1 MNQAS
6 GISKTLQLAGWASA
20 GMAGVLAIVSVI
32 PGSPLGSLG
41 PSGSAGAA
49 VNLLYWL
56 TVPVWV
62 LVSLAIASFF
72 VQSTWIEARKAA
84 TGAEPPRWPRYTILG
99 VGLLVCLMLGYGL
112 PRIVFGNT
120 VISGL
125 RGLYWEVV
133 TVEKFGSLVF
143 GVVIYGLA
151 LLLAWGLVKL
161 WVLFVRNRRRQQF
174 QRALDH

>member
-6 GISKTLQLAGWASA
+6 GISKTLQLAGWVSGGLA
-20 GMAGVLAIVSVI
+20 GALAIASVI
-32 PGSPLGSLG
+32 PGSPLASLG

-49 VNLLYWL
+49 VNFLYWL
-56 TVPVWV
+56 SVPVWI

-72 VQSTWIEARKAA
+72 VQSTWIEARKTA
-84 TGAEPPRWPRYTILG
+84 TGAEPPRWPRYTILS

-125 RGLYWEVV
+125 RDLYWEVA
-133 TVEKFGSLVF
+133 TVETFGALLLGIVM
-143 GVVIYGLA
+143 YALA
-151 LLLAWGLVKL
+151 LLLAWGLVRL
-161 WVLFVRNRRRQQF
+161 WVVFVRNRRRQQF